1 MLEHD
6 DLSRLLDL
14 LGNRNRRRIL
24 DLLRDKPCYV
34 TEIADRL
41 VLSPKVVI
49 EHLALLERES
59 LIGFSLDERRR
70 KYYFLYRELDVSI
83 AVRITP
89 GGRTAFPPPGQAS
102 RIVRR
107 LGQLRSLIETRE
119 GLLEHL
125 VAVDLEIDRAVTELI
140 KSGEGVFENEADID
154 ILLALSPGA
163 QAVEALPELT
173 GLPADELSG
182 RLMRLERLG
191 VIRGEG
197 SQYRLSGA
205 AAE

>member
-6 DLSRLLDL
+6 DLARFLDL

-49 EHLALLERES
+49 EHLALLEREA

-70 KYYFLYRELDVSI
+70 KYYFLYQELDVSI
-83 AVRITP
+83 AVRTTS
-89 GGRTAFPPPGQAS
+89 GGRPSIPPLGQTS
-102 RIVRR
+102 RIVRWLGR
-107 LGQLRSLIETRE
+107 LRALIETRE

-125 VAVDLEIDRAVTELI
+125 DGVDVEIDRAVTELI
-140 KSGEGVFENEADID
+140 KSGEGVLESEADID
-154 ILLALSPGA
+154 ILLALTPGA

-173 GLPADELSG
+173 GLPADELTG
-182 RLMRLERLG
+182 RLSRLERLG
-191 VIRGEG
+191 VVTTEG
-197 SQYRLSGA
+197 SHYRLSDTN
-205 AAE
+205 AE

>member
-6 DLSRLLDL
+6 DLARFLDL

-24 DLLRDKPCYV
+24 DLLRHKPCYV
-34 TEIADRL
+34 TEISDRL

-70 KYYFLYRELDVSI
+70 KNYFLYQELEVSI
-83 AVRITP
+83 AVRVTP
-89 GGRTAFPPPGQAS
+89 DGRSAIAPPGQAS
-102 RIVRR
+102 RIARR
-107 LGQLRSLIETRE
+107 LRQLRALIETRE

-125 VAVDLEIDRAVTELI
+125 DVVDGEIDRALTELI
-140 KSGEGVFENEADID
+140 KSGEGVIENEADVD
-154 ILLALSPGA
+154 ILLALSPEE

-173 GLPADELSG
+173 GLPADELSA
-182 RLMRLERLG
+182 RLARLERLG
-191 VIRGEG
+191 AVRAEG

-205 AAE
+205 DAE